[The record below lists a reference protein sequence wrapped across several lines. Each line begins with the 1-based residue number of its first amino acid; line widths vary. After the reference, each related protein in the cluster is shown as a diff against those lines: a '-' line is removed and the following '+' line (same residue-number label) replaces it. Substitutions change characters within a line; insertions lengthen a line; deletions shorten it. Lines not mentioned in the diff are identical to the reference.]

1 MWKYSVYFFAY
12 AFKDSSYCLYDP
24 QWCWILDFYVYL
36 TQIFGGKRLRI
47 MFLCLFCIFEYF
59 RALLAQTM
67 TEYSQKLDHYQTRRK
82 SKNYIL
88 DGTYYNYWKEH
99 SLRLLFLLVYELHPS
114 VWVSDCQYGHC
125 NSPEFNSSIL
135 RDRGI
140 RGMTDEAVLNKVL

>member
-1 MWKYSVYFFAY
+1 MKVQCIFFRICIQR
-12 AFKDSSYCLYDP
+12 FQLLFIWPSM
-24 QWCWILDFYVYL
+24 ILDFYVYL

-59 RALLAQTM
+59 RALLAQTL
-67 TEYSQKLDHYQTRRK
+67 TEYSQKIDHFQTRRK

-88 DGTYYNYWKEH
+88 DGTYYNYWNEH
-99 SLRLLFLLVYELHPS
+99 SLRLLFLLVYELYPSGLS
-114 VWVSDCQYGHC
+114 VWLQHC